1 MEVVNSCVLPQVH
14 FSQRSSVSIGK
25 KICIIRYVSNNWCP
39 QLQNAQCNKNRTQ
52 CTKKAVVS
60 QNSSQRNMVTVSSVV
75 GEVIDYYIHNKIQ
88 HPINFPYVVC
98 LRCP

>member
-1 MEVVNSCVLPQVH
+1 M
-14 FSQRSSVSIGK
+14 
-25 KICIIRYVSNNWCP
+25 
-39 QLQNAQCNKNRTQ
+39 
-52 CTKKAVVS
+52 KKAVVR

-75 GEVIDYYIHNKIQ
+75 GEVIDYDNIK